1 MTTGAQIKAGAE
13 AVSAGFA
20 LLSPAG
26 RFGVSFKGGRLLL
39 LSRP

>member
-1 MTTGAQIKAGAE
+1 MTTAGALIKAEAE
-13 AVSAGFA
+13 AVSAGS

-26 RFGVSFKGGRLLL
+26 RFGVSLKGGCLL